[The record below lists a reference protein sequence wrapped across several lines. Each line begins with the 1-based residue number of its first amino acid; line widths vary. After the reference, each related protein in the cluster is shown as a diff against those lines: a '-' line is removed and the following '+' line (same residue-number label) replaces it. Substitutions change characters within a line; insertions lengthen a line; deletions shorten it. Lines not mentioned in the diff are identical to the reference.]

1 MRQFA
6 ISTGHPKTTG
16 AARVILSDGGNAI
29 DAAIAAFAMSWVAEP
44 CMSSAGGGAF
54 AMVYYQG
61 ENPRLFDFF
70 CQTPRNNNI
79 NPSIDFYPVTVNFG
93 DTTEVFHVGKASIAV
108 PGSVAG
114 IFALHE
120 AFGTI
125 PLTVLFKPAILAAKK
140 DFF

>member
-61 ENPRLFDFF
+61 EHPRLFDFF
-70 CQTPRNNNI
+70 
-79 NPSIDFYPVTVNFG
+79 PVTVNFG

-125 PLTVLFKPAILAAKK
+125 PLTVLFEPAILAAKK